1 MSPASKSIQENDSE
15 MPDIFG
21 AHIPFVHFCGI
32 EPVSSEPGRTR
43 LRVKLEDHHMNQLGI
58 AHGGITMTLLDVAL
72 GTAARSGSEK
82 SAVMTLD
89 MQTQFIAPGR
99 GALSAEGRIVKSGRS
114 LVFVEADV
122 HDETGTLVAKA
133 SGIFKSTRQRQTTE
147 GKGDVET

>member
-1 MSPASKSIQENDSE
+1 MSGAEAQPAKPN
-15 MPDIFG
+15 IFG

-32 EPVSSEPGRTR
+32 EPISSEPGRTK
-43 LRVKLEDHHMNQLGI
+43 LRVKLEEHHMNQLGI

-72 GTAARSGSEK
+72 GTAARSGNDK

-99 GALSAEGRIVKSGRS
+99 GWLLAEGRIVKSGRS

-133 SGIFKSTRQRQTTE
+133 SAIFKAARQREPAQ
-147 GKGDVET
+147 D

>member
-1 MSPASKSIQENDSE
+1 MRLLEKPKDVTQ
-15 MPDIFG
+15 PDIFG

-32 EPVSSEPGRTR
+32 EPVSSEAGRSR

-72 GTAARSGSEK
+72 GTAARSGGDN

-89 MQTQFIAPGR
+89 MQTQFISPGR
-99 GALSAEGRIVKSGRS
+99 GTLVGEGRIVKAGRS

-122 HDETGTLVAKA
+122 HDEAGTLVAKA
-133 SGIFKSTRQRQTTE
+133 SAIFKTARRRDTA
-147 GKGDVET
+147 GD

>member
-1 MSPASKSIQENDSE
+1 MSTRTKPTSE
-15 MPDIFG
+15 SPNIFG

-32 EPVSSEPGRTR
+32 EPVSSAPGRTR
-43 LRVKLEDHHMNQLGI
+43 LRVKLEEHHMNQLGI

-72 GTAARSGSEK
+72 GTAARSGSDK

-89 MQTQFIAPGR
+89 MQTQFISPGR
-99 GALSAEGRIVKSGRS
+99 GTLTGEGRIVKAGRS

-133 SGIFKSTRQRQTTE
+133 SAIFKSTRRREAAE
-147 GKGDVET
+147 GQSHGEA

>member
-1 MSPASKSIQENDSE
+1 MSAAAKAVAKQ
-15 MPDIFG
+15 PDIFG

-43 LRVKLEDHHMNQLGI
+43 LRVKLEEHHMNQLGI

-72 GTAARSGSEK
+72 GTASRSGADK

-99 GALSAEGRIVKSGRS
+99 GTLTAEGRIVKSGRS

-122 HDETGTLVAKA
+122 HDEEGTLVAKA
-133 SGIFKSTRQRQTTE
+133 SAIFKTARRRE
-147 GKGDVET
+147 AETNES

>member
-1 MSPASKSIQENDSE
+1 

>member
-1 MSPASKSIQENDSE
+1 MTLAQKPIETKGAKQ
-15 MPDIFG
+15 PDIFG
-21 AHIPFVHFCGI
+21 AYIPFVHFCGI

-72 GTAARSGSEK
+72 GTAARSGGDK

-89 MQTQFIAPGR
+89 MQTQFISPGR
-99 GALSAEGRIVKSGRS
+99 GTLIGEGRIVKAGRS

-122 HDETGTLVAKA
+122 HDEEGTLVAKA
-133 SGIFKSTRQRQTTE
+133 SAIFKTARRREPAE
-147 GKGDVET
+147 GQSHVDA

>member
-1 MSPASKSIQENDSE
+1 MKAAALPIQENGSE

-72 GTAARSGSEK
+72 GTAARSGSDK

-99 GALSAEGRIVKSGRS
+99 GTLSAEGRIVKSGRS

-122 HDETGTLVAKA
+122 HDDMGTLVAKA
-133 SGIFKSTRQRQTTE
+133 SGIFKSTRRRQTTE
-147 GKGDVET
+147 GKDDVEA

>member
-1 MSPASKSIQENDSE
+1 

-32 EPVSSEPGRTR
+32 EPMSTEPGRTR
-43 LRVKLEDHHMNQLGI
+43 LRVKLEDHQMNQLGI
-58 AHGGITMTLLDVAL
+58 AHGGITMTLLDVAV
-72 GTAARSGSEK
+72 GTAARSGSNK

-99 GALSAEGRIVKSGRS
+99 GTLLAEGRVVKEGRS

-122 HDETGTLVAKA
+122 HDEEGTLVAKA
-133 SGIFKSTRQRQTTE
+133 SAILKSTRRREAAE
-147 GKGDVET
+147 GQSHVEA

>member
-1 MSPASKSIQENDSE
+1 MSDAASKTNQHEESR
-15 MPDIFG
+15 PDIFG

-58 AHGGITMTLLDVAL
+58 AHGGVTMTLIDVAL
-72 GTAARSGSEK
+72 GTAARSGADK

-89 MQTQFIAPGR
+89 IQTQFISPGR
-99 GALSAEGRIVKSGRS
+99 GTLEAEGRIVKAGRS

-122 HDETGTLVAKA
+122 HDEEGTLVAKA
-133 SGIFKSTRQRQTTE
+133 SGVFKAARSRQPAEDRS
-147 GKGDVET
+147 DVQA

>member
-1 MSPASKSIQENDSE
+1 MSAATKSIQENDSE

-72 GTAARSGSEK
+72 GTAARSGSDK

-99 GALSAEGRIVKSGRS
+99 GTLSAEGRIVKSGRS

>member
-1 MSPASKSIQENDSE
+1 MSEVSQAVSE
-15 MPDIFG
+15 APNIFG

-32 EPVSSEPGRTR
+32 EPISSEPGRTK

-58 AHGGITMTLLDVAL
+58 AHGGVTMTLLDVAL
-72 GTAARSGSEK
+72 GTAARSGNDK

-99 GALSAEGRIVKSGRS
+99 GTLLAEGRILKSGRS

-133 SGIFKSTRQRQTTE
+133 SAIFKAARQREPAQ
-147 GKGDVET
+147 G

>member
-1 MSPASKSIQENDSE
+1 MTLAQKPIETTGAKQ
-15 MPDIFG
+15 PDIFG

-43 LRVKLEDHHMNQLGI
+43 LRVKLEAHHMNQLGI

-72 GTAARSGSEK
+72 GTVARSAGDK

-89 MQTQFIAPGR
+89 IQTQFISPGR
-99 GALSAEGRIVKSGRS
+99 GTLVGEGRIVKAGRS

-122 HDETGTLVAKA
+122 HDEHGTLVAKA
-133 SGIFKSTRQRQTTE
+133 SAIFKSARRREPAE
-147 GKGDVET
+147 GQADVDS

>member
-1 MSPASKSIQENDSE
+1 MSERVLPASQQ
-15 MPDIFG
+15 PDIFG

-32 EPVSSEPGRTR
+32 EPISSEPGRTR
-43 LRVKLEDHHMNQLGI
+43 LQVILEEHHMNQLGI

-72 GTAARSGSEK
+72 GTAARSGNNK

-99 GALSAEGRIVKSGRS
+99 GTLAAEGRIVRSGRS

-122 HDETGTLVAKA
+122 HDAAGTLVAKA
-133 SGIFKSTRQRQTTE
+133 SAIFKSTRQRE
-147 GKGDVET
+147 KAEADHVKA

>member
-1 MSPASKSIQENDSE
+1 VNAAAEMKQESDSE

-32 EPVSSEPGRTR
+32 EPVSSEPGLTR
-43 LRVKLEDHHMNQLGI
+43 LRVRLEDHHMNQLGI

-72 GTAARSGSEK
+72 GTAARSGSDK

-89 MQTQFIAPGR
+89 MQTQFISPGR
-99 GALSAEGRIVKSGRS
+99 GTLSAEGRIVKAGRS

-133 SGIFKSTRQRQTTE
+133 SAIFKSTRQRE
-147 GKGDVET
+147 PA

>member
-1 MSPASKSIQENDSE
+1 MTPTQEPQEKNDPKQ
-15 MPDIFG
+15 PDIFG

-72 GTAARSGSEK
+72 GTAARSGSDK

-89 MQTQFIAPGR
+89 MQTQFISPGR
-99 GALSAEGRIVKSGRS
+99 GTLTGEGRIVKAGRS

-133 SGIFKSTRQRQTTE
+133 SAIFKSTRRREAAEGQTHGE
-147 GKGDVET
+147 A

>member
-1 MSPASKSIQENDSE
+1 MSAATKPAPQK
-15 MPDIFG
+15 PDVFG

-72 GTAARSGSEK
+72 GTAARSRADK

-89 MQTQFIAPGR
+89 MHTQFIAPGR
-99 GALSAEGRIVKSGRS
+99 GTLGAEGRIVKSGRS

-122 HDETGTLVAKA
+122 HDEAGTLIAKA
-133 SGIFKSTRQRQTTE
+133 SAIFKTARRRDTA
-147 GKGDVET
+147 GD

>member
-1 MSPASKSIQENDSE
+1 MKAASKTVQENDSQ

-72 GTAARSGSEK
+72 GTAARSGTDK

-99 GALSAEGRIVKSGRS
+99 GTLTGEGRIVKSGRS

-122 HDETGTLVAKA
+122 HDEMGTLVAKA

-147 GKGDVET
+147 GKDDVEA

>member
-1 MSPASKSIQENDSE
+1 VKAATKIIQESDLA

-43 LRVKLEDHHMNQLGI
+43 LRVKLEEHHMNQLGI

-72 GTAARSGSEK
+72 GTAARSGDDK

-89 MQTQFIAPGR
+89 LQTQFIAPGR
-99 GALSAEGRIVKSGRS
+99 GTLSAEGRVVKSGRS

-122 HDETGTLVAKA
+122 HDEAGTLVAKA
-133 SGIFKSTRQRQTTE
+133 SGIFKSTRQREPAQS
-147 GKGDVET
+147 